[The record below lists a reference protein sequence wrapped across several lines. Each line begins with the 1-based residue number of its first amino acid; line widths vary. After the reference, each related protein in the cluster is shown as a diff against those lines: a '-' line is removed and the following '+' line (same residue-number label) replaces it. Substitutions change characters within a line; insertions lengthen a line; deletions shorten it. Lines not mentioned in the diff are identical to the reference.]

1 MRTKFFFPFQTLGHL
16 WVVWG
21 LTQNFTVGQKSYE
34 FFKSGTFLFQT
45 QTIFKNLEKIFRGIL
60 DLILLH
66 KIGLKLFLVTSRIW
80 PPDLIFDFFQ
90 ILAEKRKKLFR
101 FNGRVETKDIGTIN

>member
-1 MRTKFFFPFQTLGHL
+1 MVYL
-16 WVVWG
+16 WGVWG

-45 QTIFKNLEKIFRGIL
+45 QTIFKNFEKKFRGTL
-60 DLILLH
+60 DLIPLN

-90 ILAEKRKKLFR
+90 ILAEKRKEIFR

>member
-1 MRTKFFFPFQTLGHL
+1 MNFLSLGRFYSKLRQFFE
-16 WVVWG
+16 
-21 LTQNFTVGQKSYE
+21 NF
-34 FFKSGTFLFQT
+34 
-45 QTIFKNLEKIFRGIL
+45 EKKFRGTL

>member
-16 WVVWG
+16 WGVWG
-21 LTQNFTVGQKSYE
+21 LTQNFTVSQKSYE

-45 QTIFKNLEKIFRGIL
+45 QTIFKNFEIFFRGIL